1 MTKKFKICKYIPDAL
16 YVAPNEIRACCQ
28 RFFYKNEIRGDAKL
42 IDIVDGVTPTVSD
55 LKNARQKIFNEIQL
69 NKKKDCLGCNFL
81 YEVDKKPDFDG
92 KVNFLSIE
100 HHSVCNLRCTYC
112 SEVYYAGKRSKYDVY
127 QFIEYLDQKNSFKDC
142 KQVVWGGGEPTL
154 DRTFEQIVKKIDKTV
169 SPDVYH
175 RVYTNA
181 VRYHKAVKEFIDTG
195 LIKITTSIDAGTPE
209 TFLKVRGRPKFFN
222 VFENL
227 KIYSNKIP
235 NHVTI
240 KYIMTDTNSNED
252 ELNAFVNRCLEY
264 NLEEC
269 CYQISMDFKDEKISN
284 EQLKNISYLFGILVK
299 KGINKV
305 FVDYHI
311 LQRLTLLSENDL
323 EIIKKY
329 LISKNLEEILIYKSK
344 NIILYGS
351 GFIANEMI
359 NKSNF
364 FKNLDDY
371 DIVDTDKERIGKMIN
386 GKKIKSPYIIKEDD
400 RDIVIASA
408 QAYDDILSSIISIKG
423 NSKNIITKL
432 II

>member
-1 MTKKFKICKYIPDAL
+1 
-16 YVAPNEIRACCQ
+16 
-28 RFFYKNEIRGDAKL
+28 
-42 IDIVDGVTPTVSD
+42 
-55 LKNARQKIFNEIQL
+55 
-69 NKKKDCLGCNFL
+69 
-81 YEVDKKPDFDG
+81 
-92 KVNFLSIE
+92 
-100 HHSVCNLRCTYC
+100 
-112 SEVYYAGKRSKYDVY
+112 
-127 QFIEYLDQKNSFKDC
+127 
-142 KQVVWGGGEPTL
+142 
-154 DRTFEQIVKKIDKTV
+154 
-169 SPDVYH
+169 
-175 RVYTNA
+175 
-181 VRYHKAVKEFIDTG
+181 
-195 LIKITTSIDAGTPE
+195 
-209 TFLKVRGRPKFFN
+209 
-222 VFENL
+222 
-227 KIYSNKIP
+227 
-235 NHVTI
+235 
-240 KYIMTDTNSNED
+240 
-252 ELNAFVNRCLEY
+252 
-264 NLEEC
+264 
-269 CYQISMDFKDEKISN
+269 MDFKDEKISN